1 MTHHI
6 GIVQQNYNDIIPLCV
21 DEIKYN
27 VLTYKMEEDLYK
39 YKLRFMHMRFLNLLI
54 CHLISLQIHLVM

>member
-6 GIVQQNYNDIIPLCV
+6 GIVQQYCNDIIPLCV
-21 DEIKYN
+21 DKIKDN
-27 VLTYKMEEDLYK
+27 LLTYKMEKDLYK
-39 YKLRFMHMRFLNLLI
+39 HKLRLMYMHFLNLLI